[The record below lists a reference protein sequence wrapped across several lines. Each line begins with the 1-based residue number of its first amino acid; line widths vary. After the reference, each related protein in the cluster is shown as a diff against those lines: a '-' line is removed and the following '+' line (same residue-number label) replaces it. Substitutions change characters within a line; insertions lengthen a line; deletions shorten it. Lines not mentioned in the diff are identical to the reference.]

1 MDLEKLKQDIEAYK
15 QSEKKASEI
24 IAELKAEN
32 DRLREEVETRDNLV
46 EHFRKEAINWAKIS
60 NDCIKDI
67 EKYKQTLQEIKAIAE
82 SPREC
87 ILSEVSCCNICERLD
102 KISHIIT
109 KTEEE

>member
-1 MDLEKLKQDIEAYK
+1 MQTK
-15 QSEKKASEI
+15 SEMI
-24 IAELKAEN
+24 NRIAELARENAELKGKL
-32 DRLREEVETRDNLV
+32 DAY
-46 EHFRKEAINWAKIS
+46 FS

-67 EKYKQTLQEIKAIAE
+67 ENYKQTLEELKTIAE

-87 ILSEVSCCNICERLD
+87 ILSEVSCCDICKRLD